1 MNIRKIILEEVILE
15 SRLDDAKA
23 LLVQDFKDQ
32 LIPLSYR
39 EGRRMP
45 EWFEDL
51 VGIDPSGNQ
60 KYLMWALKHI
70 RGNGKFHPFLVNHF
84 VMNAVRDGIEMFH
97 DLQNKLTPETIQ
109 KVTSWKAGD
118 KDFTV
123 LGSTRSSY
131 GRSRYPVR
139 LLEKIMKSPKD
150 INSYDDPFLFLDL
163 MESIEKLP
171 SKSDIKKEGIKLLNN
186 EYWSVIV
193 PLTYR
198 ASCAYGAGTRWCT
211 TAKEGPAQFNRYQTN
226 VSSLF
231 YFIPNSEPTNEN
243 VTPYGGSS
251 LLYYFDEINDDIDV
265 SKFALHINIDLQ
277 DVFYDASDDEIDQ
290 SYMEEIITQTYGLS
304 SWESFK
310 SGIDRAHDFHREKVM
325 KYWSK

>member
-1 MNIRKIILEEVILE
+1 MNIRKIISKEMILE

-23 LLVQDFKDQ
+23 LLIQDFKDE

-70 RGNGKFHPFLVNHF
+70 RGNGKFHPYSVNHF
-84 VMNAVRDGIEMFH
+84 ILNAVRDGIEMFH
-97 DLQNKLTPETIQ
+97 ELQNKLTPENIQ
-109 KVTSWKAGD
+109 KVTSWKMGD
-118 KDFTV
+118 KDFDV

-131 GRSRYPVR
+131 GRSKYPIKM
-139 LLEKIMKSPKD
+139 LEKIMKSPKD
-150 INSYDDPFLFLDL
+150 INSYDDPFLFFDL
-163 MESIEKLP
+163 MESIGKIP

-198 ASCAYGAGTRWCT
+198 ASCSYGAGTRWCT
-211 TAKEGPAQFNRYQTN
+211 TAKEGPVQFNRYQTR

-231 YFIPNSEPTNEN
+231 YFIPNSEPIGDDGHFTKW
-243 VTPYGGSS
+243 YG
-251 LLYYFDEINDDIDV
+251 DEYDL
-265 SKFALHINIDLQ
+265 SKIALHINMESEFT
-277 DVFYDASDDEIDQ
+277 FYDAADDEID
-290 SYMEEIITQTYGLS
+290 SDIIEELVINVYGLD
-304 SWESFK
+304 SWLVFQ
-310 SGIDRAHDFHREKVM
+310 SGINRCKDYHSEKLDKNGVN
-325 KYWSK
+325 